1 MIIDEKFKNDFI
13 NYINNLT
20 KEEMEEIMKNSNIV
34 FDIPEDVFAK
44 EHVSYI
50 KKMIK
55 MFDE

>member
-1 MIIDEKFKNDFI
+1 MIITEEFKNKFI
-13 NYINNLT
+13 DYLNKLT
-20 KEEMEEIMKNSNIV
+20 KEEMEEIMKSSDIV